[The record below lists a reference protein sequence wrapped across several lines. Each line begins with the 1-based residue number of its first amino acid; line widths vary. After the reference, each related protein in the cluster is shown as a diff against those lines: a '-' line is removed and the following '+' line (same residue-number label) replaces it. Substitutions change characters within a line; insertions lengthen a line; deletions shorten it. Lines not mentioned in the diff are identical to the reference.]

1 MEKKLKMKRIPTQ
14 QKLVLTLL
22 KIVASMLHFTK
33 CFILFMLNGVR
44 GDKKN
49 DEKNT
54 LLFLFF

>member
-1 MEKKLKMKRIPTQ
+1 MKRIPTQ

-49 DEKNT
+49 GVQGNGEKNKNKSKKIE
-54 LLFLFF
+54 